1 MDYLNR
7 LRAAVTEKDEIEK
20 VLVGGFSTLVAA
32 ASPGMPSRHDP
43 RYYTAP
49 LGSPSVYA
57 TPAAPNFTRR
67 QRHGAHTKESIVES
81 SLRNLHN
88 TAMDELEASS
98 SRQTSSVRSSSC
110 SSMSLSLSTHL
121 YKTMWSVK
129 SVHLHFTV
137 VVHVHFTLKL
147 EESASPPP
155 ASYNAR
161 TGI

>member
-1 MDYLNR
+1 MDYLYR

-49 LGSPSVYA
+49 LASPSVYA

-98 SRQTSSVRSSSC
+98 SRQTSSVRSSPVHEFNPGAKDLQREMAWDKFASA
-110 SSMSLSLSTHL
+110 LRQPST
-121 YKTMWSVK
+121 W
-129 SVHLHFTV
+129 
-137 VVHVHFTLKL
+137 
-147 EESASPPP
+147 EEAS
-155 ASYNAR
+155 
-161 TGI
+161 

>member
-98 SRQTSSVRSSSC
+98 VQGAPKTQGTI
-110 SSMSLSLSTHL
+110 LGKSTRGFL
-121 YKTMWSVK
+121 GRI
-129 SVHLHFTV
+129 LDF
-137 VVHVHFTLKL
+137 L
-147 EESASPPP
+147 
-155 ASYNAR
+155 
-161 TGI
+161 GIF